1 MKFGYKVFLRTNFLI
16 KQSIR
21 YSSSVSSKV
30 LIVLD
35 GWGDNENKWYNA
47 IYTARTPNW
56 DNICSQYPKTL
67 LHASGPHVGLPP
79 GQPGNSEAGHIHMG
93 AGTVIKQDFSKIN
106 AAIADGSFANNPAF
120 INIINKLR
128 TSGNK
133 LHVFGL
139 FSPSGTH
146 SHQNHLLAFLDLCHA
161 QKFTNIY
168 LHLVIDGRDPK
179 QNDAGKSLSKL
190 NKHLGEKLVSG
201 KPVAQIA
208 SMIGRQYALNRSR
221 DWDKTAITYNLLT
234 AKKHRRFKNNAT
246 SSLQE
251 WYQSGHGGINYPATR
266 FIEDG
271 YIHDNDRVFIFNY
284 RADRVLQI
292 TRALISNEFTH
303 FTRPN
308 HPFISQLLGMM
319 PYANDLATSSAFTSD
334 SPAVTLGQL
343 VAKQG
348 KPQLRVAEEEKAAH
362 VGAFFN
368 GDGGKDVT
376 YDLEERF
383 ILKSPFTSSYETTP
397 AMSASRITDE
407 LIHAIHKRKYALI
420 VANFA
425 NIDILGHTGNLQAT
439 IQAVE
444 FLDKC
449 LRRIVACLQETNA
462 EAIITADHGNGDQM
476 YDDFLQKK
484 HTGHT
489 SALVPCVYVGP
500 EKRQFK
506 SEVGKL
512 TDIAPSMLELLGIDK
527 PKEMTG
533 ESLFR
538 SKHTLFSF
546 DEELKEDIS
555 CAPDNSYTKSTPI

>member
-1 MKFGYKVFLRTNFLI
+1 
-16 KQSIR
+16 
-21 YSSSVSSKV
+21 
-30 LIVLD
+30 
-35 GWGDNENKWYNA
+35 
-47 IYTARTPNW
+47 
-56 DNICSQYPKTL
+56 
-67 LHASGPHVGLPP
+67 
-79 GQPGNSEAGHIHMG
+79 
-93 AGTVIKQDFSKIN
+93 
-106 AAIADGSFANNPAF
+106 
-120 INIINKLR
+120 
-128 TSGNK
+128 
-133 LHVFGL
+133 
-139 FSPSGTH
+139 
-146 SHQNHLLAFLDLCHA
+146 
-161 QKFTNIY
+161 
-168 LHLVIDGRDPK
+168 
-179 QNDAGKSLSKL
+179 
-190 NKHLGEKLVSG
+190 
-201 KPVAQIA
+201 
-208 SMIGRQYALNRSR
+208 
-221 DWDKTAITYNLLT
+221 
-234 AKKHRRFKNNAT
+234 
-246 SSLQE
+246 
-251 WYQSGHGGINYPATR
+251 
-266 FIEDG
+266 
-271 YIHDNDRVFIFNY
+271 
-284 RADRVLQI
+284 
-292 TRALISNEFTH
+292 
-303 FTRPN
+303 
-308 HPFISQLLGMM
+308 MM